1 MTDGRVDAPSQG
13 GSQGAAE
20 ASQMLGAGMR
30 ARAQRPLR
38 PRVLSAWGGA
48 VRGAGS
54 PAARSLRARSGQGA
68 LEERA
73 AAVVTKAA
81 GISSWLGPSAVLRGA
96 LPLGLADPP
105 LPLPQ
110 SGARSSPPAPHS
122 ALRSPGPQH
131 PLWVLLPPWGSA
143 SSSASGPWQLGFSR

>member
-54 PAARSLRARSGQGA
+54 PAARGLHARSGQGA
-68 LEERA
+68 LEEQAA
-73 AAVVTKAA
+73 AAVTKRWV
-81 GISSWLGPSAVLRGA
+81 SSWLGPSAVLRGA

-110 SGARSSPPAPHS
+110 SGAR
-122 ALRSPGPQH
+122 
-131 PLWVLLPPWGSA
+131 LPPTA
-143 SSSASGPWQLGFSR
+143 P